1 MKPVALPFSPPNG
14 FDLGEVM
21 FSFRGPE
28 VSDLKDPRAMQTQTA
43 VRPNLIAHKRPASGA
58 DIEMLTAEMCAE
70 LLTSID
76 NIEDLATDGLTFSDG
91 NEGRLVSF
99 TFPAGKVMRV
109 RQYQALRL
117 DGETLTTLT
126 LTVDGATLTDGRLE
140 TYMSSMKSLTK

>member
-1 MKPVALPFSPPNG
+1 
-14 FDLGEVM
+14 M

-43 VRPNLIAHKRPASGA
+43 VRPNLIAHKRPSQGA

-70 LLTSID
+70 LLTSIE
-76 NIEDLATDGLTFSDG
+76 NIEDLATDGLTFADG

-117 DGETLTTLT
+117 DGETLTSLT
-126 LTVDGATLTDGRLE
+126 LTVDGATLTDALLE
-140 TYMSSMKSLTK
+140 TYISSLKSLAS